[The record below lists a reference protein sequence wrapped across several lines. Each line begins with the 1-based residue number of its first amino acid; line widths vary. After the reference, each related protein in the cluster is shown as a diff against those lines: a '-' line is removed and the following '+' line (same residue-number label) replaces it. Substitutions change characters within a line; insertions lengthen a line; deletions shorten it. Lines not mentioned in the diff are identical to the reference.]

1 MNKTNLDAFKMSKA
15 QMNNVNGG
23 VSREEWCEILKELI
37 MNNPIADDE
46 EQSELFQKEL
56 TENGCLE

>member
-1 MNKTNLDAFKMSKA
+1 MSKA

>member
-1 MNKTNLDAFKMSKA
+1 MKKNLEMFKMNKS
-15 QMNNVNGG
+15 QMNHVKGG
-23 VSREEWCEILKELI
+23 VSREEWCQILKELI
-37 MNNPIADDE
+37 TNNPIADDE